1 MDAIIK
7 ANNLCDQLGIDPITM
22 GSTIACAME
31 LFEEGVIDQ
40 ATTGLPLNFGNA
52 EALVKLTE
60 DTGYQRGFGGAELAA
75 GSYRLAN
82 KYGHP
87 ELSMTVKSKRYRPMI
102 REVYKEWA

>member
-1 MDAIIK
+1 MALSAGVDDVDAIIK

-60 DTGYQRGFGGAELAA
+60 DTGYQRGFGGPNWPQ
-75 GSYRLAN
+75 GRIVWRISMDIPSY
-82 KYGHP
+82 P
-87 ELSMTVKSKRYRPMI
+87 
-102 REVYKEWA
+102 